1 MATNLADIARRMYAA
16 KKFTNIGGIISE
28 KLQAAAK
35 EYDNRMQENI
45 REQEERDNR
54 LAQRIGSEP
63 QYDLGGVPEPM
74 LPAVSEYVTEQKDAY
89 YQMAIDLENYKPS
102 DPEYRD
108 IVNKMNQVKFK
119 FNKLKNDISA
129 FTQRADTYRE
139 QQNNFSNANDPEERN
154 IISEIYGEEFK
165 NFAIVD
171 DKLVVQSDYLS
182 RQELDEDGVPRYVN
196 LPEGSGEDQSW
207 LSLDDIHG
215 KYDRLIRPANEANT
229 VLNNNLVESRNNG
242 RKGVEWDD
250 ELVYVNEKMIRET
263 INAGDNARARQTR
276 KQSLALDDVL
286 QDGGFRDWYKMNG
299 SLRFGGEG
307 GPLIDENGLIDRQWI
322 TDEENDEQLGDM
334 LVEWRMGLLKTQ
346 HDSGYRQYKKAQ
358 NELKNSMKNRGKG
371 ENLYSNIQ
379 GEISTIVNSNNLD
392 KLLEATEDEEYPP
405 IWEANLGPGSGKS
418 SGNYKLIW
426 DSKEKEFQVQKGQ
439 GSSAGD
445 YRWVI
450 QDSLPFPDTNKF
462 YKEDR
467 QELLNFLEKEIGW
480 IQNRQTSNIEVDEQ
494 FDSKPFFSPLASNI
508 FQGDGSDVIRW
519 DSGKSVNN
527 ANTNFIPT
535 GEDARNLGKNLR
547 ETIGKIF

>member
-63 QYDLGGVPEPM
+63 QYDLGGVPEAM

-119 FNKLKNDISA
+119 FNNLKNNINS

-171 DKLVVQSDYLS
+171 DKLVIQSDYLS

-392 KLLEATEDEEYPP
+392 QLLSAAEDEFHPP

-418 SGNYKLIW
+418 SGNYRLVW

-480 IQNRQTSNIEVDEQ
+480 IQNRQTSNIEVGEQ
-494 FDSKPFFSPLASNI
+494 FDSKPA
-508 FQGDGSDVIRW
+508 DVIEEIEY
-519 DSGKSVNN
+519 DPDKDINVKSD
-527 ANTNFIPT
+527 ATNINITGVPS
-535 GEDARNLGKNLR
+535 GEDAKNFGKEVRKNILN
-547 ETIGKIF
+547 IFN